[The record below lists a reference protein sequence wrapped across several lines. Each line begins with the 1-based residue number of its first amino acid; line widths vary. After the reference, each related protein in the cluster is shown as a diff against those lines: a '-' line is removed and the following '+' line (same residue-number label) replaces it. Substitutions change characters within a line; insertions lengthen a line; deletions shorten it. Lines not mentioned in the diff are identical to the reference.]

1 MCSDTAVTIGSFSA
15 RCLYYFLSSALSFV
29 LCFHLYYLASLF
41 VAVGVLPC
49 AFNSYAYKVCTIE
62 EPASR
67 LTHLPNPQSWGRR
80 EDIHNGNIGSSL
92 LLRLE
97 DILGVVFGEAVTIFV
112 YAQNSLALVTLVHG
126 SPLELHHT
134 AHNTASLG
142 ARLREVVRIPRPIIS
157 AATSLVLNYW
167 NRTVRLP
174 SKPLPTNFRK
184 GSSRSRLRCLCS
196 DVNDMKTRHLC

>member
-1 MCSDTAVTIGSFSA
+1 MCSGTAVTIGSFSA
-15 RCLYYFLSSALSFV
+15 RCLYYFFSSALSFV

-41 VAVGVLPC
+41 VDVGVLPC
-49 AFNSYAYKVCTIE
+49 AFNSYAYKVCAIE

-92 LLRLE
+92 LLCLE

-157 AATSLVLNYW
+157 AATSLVLNY
-167 NRTVRLP
+167 
-174 SKPLPTNFRK
+174 
-184 GSSRSRLRCLCS
+184 
-196 DVNDMKTRHLC
+196 